1 MQNTGGIMTE
11 LKKGYYLVKTTD
23 TKITEKNFISDKKL
37 ELETLQE
44 LVGGYIQIINGKFQ
58 KQNVSIIMDEEGKL
72 KENPQYNELATKM
85 LLANMGESMFLDVVV
100 GDVVVAKGFR
110 S

>member
-1 MQNTGGIMTE
+1 MTI

-23 TKITEKNFISDKKL
+23 TEINDSNYISDKKL

-44 LVGGYIQIINGKFQ
+44 LVGGYIQIINGKFN
-58 KQNVSIIMDEEGKL
+58 KQSVAIIMDEEGKI
-72 KENPQYNELATKM
+72 KKDPQFNELATKM
-85 LLANMGESMFLDVVV
+85 LLANVYNSVFIDIVV
-100 GDVVVAKGFR
+100 GDVVVAYGYK